1 MLVIIPPNRPAQ
13 VLLGL
18 IFGANFTPPTSAP
31 NMNAPISVATTEARI
46 QKKYSNS
53 TLNLNQTIE
62 IHDKSTSRLPNKLL
76 ATTLNFL
83 IKKVKITNNTAKKG
97 RCMAEKSVYKK
108 IPKISVIRKTI
119 MSVPIL

>member
-18 IFGANFTPPTSAP
+18 IFGANFTPPISAP

-83 IKKVKITNNTAKKG
+83 IKKVKITSKTTKKG
-97 RCMAEKSVYKK
+97 RCRAEKAGSKK
-108 IPKISVIRKTI
+108 IPKINVIKKTI
-119 MSVPIL
+119 MAGPIL